1 MRTIEHSSDQ
11 VANKEDSIVT
21 VSSTNSSWSIGSIP
35 DRTEDL
41 KLLYGNFKKI
51 DLNLEC
57 ILNLIFVY

>member
-21 VSSTNSSWSIGSIP
+21 VSSTNSSIGSIP